1 MIQTMSQQSYI
12 TEKYK
17 KTRVYAEKKTNKPA
31 SKPSGKREEHQYQ
44 ILLVRWC
51 GIVTRPSAS

>member
-1 MIQTMSQQSYI
+1 MIQTVSQQSYI

-44 ILLVRWC
+44 ILLVR
-51 GIVTRPSAS
+51 